1 MTRGLPAIPD
11 LTKRIRVNN
20 LKGEQKANIVSRS
33 ATAIREKIE
42 SSLAAR
48 IPAALS
54 PRLHQAPEL
63 LPTGI
68 AEVDALLEGGLPLG
82 SLTEITGP
90 VCSGR
95 STLVASILAG
105 ATQHGASCAYVDVG
119 DALDP
124 LSAAAIGINLKHL
137 LWIRACRTEKAAIG
151 ESVDAPTGTPRKAST
166 NSSAQ
171 DVYCGSA
178 GRHPRME
185 VQGMDIAVE
194 KLFRTENSLLRDE
207 RIGNPGTTNR
217 TLGAQVD
224 YTPRCSES
232 IRGRSIE
239 QVAMDRQ
246 PARRGEVVLHKG
258 IIVPIRSTQSAPS
271 LAVSQNCSTKE
282 IWTSLDRGLRATDL
296 LFNTGGFRVIV
307 LDMGDVRP
315 EQARRIPLASWYR
328 YRVQAEQSQVLFLL
342 LTQTICANS
351 CASVALHCKE
361 ALEQWQCATDNHN
374 GESQEGWPL
383 LTGFQYS
390 VSAERKR
397 ALREVAYSFGK
408 KPVSG
413 TETSWKRTTL
423 WAR

>member
-1 MTRGLPAIPD
+1 M
-11 LTKRIRVNN
+11 
-20 LKGEQKANIVSRS
+20 RS
-33 ATAIREKIE
+33 AAAIREKIE

-54 PRLHQAPEL
+54 PRLDQAPEL

-68 AEVDALLEGGLPLG
+68 VEVDALLEGGLPLG
-82 SLTEITGP
+82 GLTEITGP
-90 VCSGR
+90 ACSGR

-105 ATQHGASCAYVDVG
+105 ATQRGGSCAYVDAA
-119 DALDP
+119 DAFDP

-137 LWIRACRTEKAAIG
+137 LWVRAGQTEKATIG
-151 ESVDAPTGTPRKAST
+151 ESVDAPTDIPRKANT

-171 DVYCGSA
+171 YVYCGSA

-185 VQGMDIAVE
+185 IQGMDVAVE
-194 KLFRTENSLLRDE
+194 KLFRTENSLLRDK
-207 RIGNPGTTNR
+207 RIGNPGTTNHA
-217 TLGAQVD
+217 LGEPVD

-232 IRGRSIE
+232 IRGTRIE
-239 QVAMDRQ
+239 QVATDRQ
-246 PARRGEVVLHKG
+246 PARRGEAVLCKA
-258 IIVPIRSTQSAPS
+258 IIVPIRSTHSSSYSSSRSPS
-271 LAVSQNCSTKE
+271 LATSQNRSTKE

-296 LFNTGGFRVIV
+296 LLNTGGFRVIV

-328 YRVQAEQSQVLFLL
+328 YRLQAEKSQVLFLL
-342 LTQTICANS
+342 LTQTMCANS
-351 CASVALHCKE
+351 CAAVALRCKE
-361 ALEQWQCATDNHN
+361 AQEQWQCATENKN
-374 GESQEGWPL
+374 SESQNSWPL